1 MHIIFEY
8 NQYEKKKSFKYL
20 RNKQII
26 LHVCFVTELNKMH
39 MTKLLQRFK

>member
-1 MHIIFEY
+1 MYIIFEY
-8 NQYEKKKSFKYL
+8 NQYEKKFKYL